1 MTREFV
7 SGNGGKVSAMA
18 LVCAGF
24 FSFFKGGGGG
34 GSEVRCS
41 KCRDASLLA
50 CFKVVMMMRL
60 FLSLCVC
67 YDDEGRKIQGC
78 FFSLLDWNTGIRLFL
93 GGLFNI
99 RF

>member
-1 MTREFV
+1 
-7 SGNGGKVSAMA
+7 
-18 LVCAGF
+18 
-24 FSFFKGGGGG
+24 
-34 GSEVRCS
+34 
-41 KCRDASLLA
+41 
-50 CFKVVMMMRL
+50 MMRL